1 MSKIKS
7 LEDLKMV
14 KESVLTR
21 RQLRTKSGEIEILV
35 GMGTTGI
42 AAGSSETMKV
52 ISKYIEEH
60 ALSDIIIRQTG
71 NIGMD
76 YWEPILQVTIG
87 ENPKV
92 IYGKVI
98 PAVARQIM
106 QEHIVGGKP
115 VKAYIIEV

>member
-1 MSKIKS
+1 MYKIKS
-7 LEDLKMV
+7 LEDLKRV
-14 KESVLTR
+14 KEGVLTR
-21 RQLRTKSGEIEILV
+21 RQLKAKSGEIEILV

-42 AAGSSETMKV
+42 AAGSNETMKV
-52 ISKYIEEH
+52 ISRFIEEH
-60 ALSDIIIRQTG
+60 SLSDIIIRQTG